1 MFVAYYER
9 TMIKYGFLI
18 LWLCSFMGTYGQQKN
33 LDFFIASG
41 IAKSPLLKEYIN
53 QTKSNSID
61 SLRIDAGYK
70 PQVIASSTN
79 TYSPTYKGWG
89 YESAITNGGNFN
101 QLISVSKR
109 LVSKDNLHKQYE
121 AINLQNQSLNVSSK
135 ITEQDIRKSVTAQYI
150 VAYGVQQQWVFN
162 TEMLRLLNQEE
173 EVLKKLTEKNVYK
186 QTDYLSFLVTLQ
198 QQKLSGTQIKMQ
210 LQNELTALY
219 YLSGINDTAFITL
232 TAPDIQPI
240 IVPDIEHTVF
250 YEQYKIDSL
259 KLLNSDAIIELNYK
273 PKVNLYADAGHISS
287 FALDPYKNFGFSFG
301 ASVVMPIYDGKQKK
315 MQHDKNAISEN
326 TRSNYA
332 GYFKSQYK
340 QQIMQQL
347 QQLKL
352 NEQLMAEATAQ
363 LKYSEAL
370 IEANQ
375 KLLLIGE
382 AKITD
387 YILAIGNYLT
397 SKNMITQA
405 GINKLQIINEI
416 NYWNSK

>member
-1 MFVAYYER
+1 MFVAYYDFK
-9 TMIKYGFLI
+9 MIKYRFLVFLSI
-18 LWLCSFMGTYGQQKN
+18 ICLGAYGQPKN

-41 IAKSPLLKEYIN
+41 IAKSPLLKDFEN
-53 QTKSNSID
+53 QGRSNAID
-61 SLRIDAGYK
+61 SMRIDAGYK
-70 PQVIASSTN
+70 LQVTASSFN

-89 YESAITNGGNFN
+89 YESAITNGANFS
-101 QLISVSKR
+101 QLVSVSKR

-135 ITEQDIRKSVTAQYI
+135 ITEQDIRKSVTTQYI
-150 VAYGVQQQWVFN
+150 VAYGTQQQWMFT

-198 QQKLSGTQIKMQ
+198 QQKLSITQIKMQ
-210 LQNELTALY
+210 LQNELTTLN
-219 YLSGINDTAFITL
+219 YLSGINDTAFVTL
-232 TAPDIQPI
+232 SAPDIQPI
-240 IVPDIEHTVF
+240 VVPDIEHTVF

-259 KLLNSDAIIELNYK
+259 KLLNNDAIIELNYK
-273 PKVNLYADAGHISS
+273 PKVNLFADAGHVST
-287 FALDPYKNFGFSFG
+287 FMLDPYKNFGFSFG

-315 MQHDKNAISEN
+315 MQHDKNAITEN

-352 NEQLMAEATAQ
+352 NENLMGEATAQ

-375 KLLLIGE
+375 KLIVTGD
-382 AKITD
+382 ARITD
-387 YILAIGNYLT
+387 YILAIGNYLS
-397 SKNMITQA
+397 SKNIITQA

>member
-1 MFVAYYER
+1 MFVTYYDHK
-9 TMIKYGFLI
+9 MIKYRFLVFLSVI
-18 LWLCSFMGTYGQQKN
+18 CMGAYSQPKN

-41 IAKSPLLKEYIN
+41 ITKSPLLKDYIN
-53 QTKSNSID
+53 QEKSNSID

-70 PQVIASSTN
+70 PQVTASSYN

-89 YESAITNGGNFN
+89 YESAITNGANFS
-101 QLISVSKR
+101 QLISVNKR

-150 VAYGVQQQWVFN
+150 VAYGTQQQWMFT

-173 EVLKKLTEKNVYK
+173 EILKKLTEKNVYK

-198 QQKLSGTQIKMQ
+198 QQKLSITQIKM
-210 LQNELTALY
+210 LFQNELTTLN
-219 YLSGINDTAFITL
+219 YLSGINDTAFVTL
-232 TAPDIQPI
+232 SAPDIQPI
-240 IVPDIEHTVF
+240 VIPDIEHTVF

-259 KLLNSDAIIELNYK
+259 KLLNNDAIIELNYK
-273 PKVNLYADAGHISS
+273 PKVNLFADAGHVST
-287 FALDPYKNFGFSFG
+287 FMLDPYKNFGFSFG
-301 ASVVMPIYDGKQKK
+301 ASVVMPIYDGRQKK

-352 NEQLMAEATAQ
+352 NEQLMGEATAQ

-375 KLLLIGE
+375 KLIVTGD
-382 AKITD
+382 ARITD
-387 YILAIGNYLT
+387 YILAIGNYLS
-397 SKNMITQA
+397 SKNIITQA